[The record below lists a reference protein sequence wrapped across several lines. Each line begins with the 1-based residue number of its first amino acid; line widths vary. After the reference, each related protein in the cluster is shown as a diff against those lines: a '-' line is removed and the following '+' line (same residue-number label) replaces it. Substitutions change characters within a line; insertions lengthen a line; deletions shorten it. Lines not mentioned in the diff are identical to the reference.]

1 MIMLALRQAQG
12 ADPSPRSLRLA
23 TMDQGV
29 TALIIV
35 CGLILGFAGIGVA
48 ATRKRRRYHKE
59 ADDLGRRLGARW
71 FTSQT
76 GLPYGRVDD
85 PITGAPLSQTSE
97 RFDYAFAAEYRGRRI
112 VALEYST
119 LSGST
124 RSRSRVRHHSVQV
137 LGPRIPVAV
146 VLPRNSIM
154 AELRKDLAEVPVGS
168 PEFEERFMLL
178 VKDPASFPGLPLPAV
193 AWFLA
198 RPEGPFSMIRFTGD
212 GFEVNGPGP
221 LPGWGTT
228 KLINDLVDLCDLV
241 ESGQVRPSSRLELVT
256 QDPPY
261 NVVLSTLSGCVIGGT
276 VIFWLAAFTI
286 SNPSSGMVVLAIL
299 GGLLVLVIGLGWL
312 ARLRRRS
319 R

>member
-1 MIMLALRQAQG
+1 ME
-12 ADPSPRSLRLA
+12 
-23 TMDQGV
+23 QGV

-85 PITGAPLSQTSE
+85 PLTGAALSQTSE
-97 RFDYAFAAEYRGRRI
+97 QFDYAFAAEYRGRRV

-119 LSGST
+119 LSGTGNSK
-124 RSRSRVRHHSVQV
+124 SRVRHHSVQV
-137 LGPRIPVAV
+137 LGPRTPVAV
-146 VLPRNSIM
+146 VLPRNSIV
-154 AELRKDLAEVPVGS
+154 AELRKDLTEVPVGS

-178 VKDPASFPGLPLPAV
+178 VKDPASFPGLPVPAL

-198 RPEGPFSMIRFTGD
+198 RPDGPFSMIKFTGD
-212 GFEVNGPGP
+212 GFEVSAPGP
-221 LPGWGTT
+221 LPGWDTT

-241 ESGQVRPSSRLELVT
+241 ETGQVHPSPRLELVS

-261 NVVLSTLSGCVIGGT
+261 NVVLGTLSGCVIGGT
-276 VIFWLAAFTI
+276 VVFWLAAFTI

-299 GGLLVLVIGLGWL
+299 GGLLVLVIGLGWF
-312 ARLRRRS
+312 ARRRRRRGRPVPLRRPAEPLR
-319 R
+319 